1 MTLRKAILLLLI
13 MLTWW
18 LVLTRLLTDNLG
30 SEIRFFNDYSDR
42 YLYEQ
47 EGLWLSH
54 GQVPYSQSFSEY
66 PQVAVTLFAMPH
78 LILAWIKPQSRWLD
92 YAAVFSFL
100 TLLFSFLAIL
110 VLYQLLPQHKNRALL
125 LLLPASLYFTFNRY
139 DILPSLLGLVSLW
152 LLSRQRWA
160 PAALALAVGVLTKWY
175 LILLLPIYL
184 VYYYTLYK
192 RIARSMILAFG
203 LTSLAILLPTLLLGG
218 VQAVLMPY
226 QWHSTTDMNSESMA
240 YLLDLLVHGL
250 FGGSLANPQ
259 AFAVLLAL
267 QFAVIPLCLS
277 SKIDSFGKVVEWS
290 ALSILVFM
298 LFAKFYSPQWI
309 LWVSPLWI
317 LRSEKTS
324 DLLWLAAFDLASLLH
339 FPILYD
345 TFGPASAPLTLIVLV
360 RTLIM
365 ISLIAMLVRRLA
377 PDHWLLA
384 AVHHRHTAAL
394 SR

>member
-1 MTLRKAILLLLI
+1 
-13 MLTWW
+13 
-18 LVLTRLLTDNLG
+18 
-30 SEIRFFNDYSDR
+30 
-42 YLYEQ
+42 
-47 EGLWLSH
+47 
-54 GQVPYSQSFSEY
+54 
-66 PQVAVTLFAMPH
+66 
-78 LILAWIKPQSRWLD
+78 
-92 YAAVFSFL
+92 
-100 TLLFSFLAIL
+100 
-110 VLYQLLPQHKNRALL
+110 
-125 LLLPASLYFTFNRY
+125 
-139 DILPSLLGLVSLW
+139 LGLVSLW

-175 LILLLPIYL
+175 LILVLPVYL
-184 VYYYTLYK
+184 VYYFTLYK
-192 RIARSMILAFG
+192 RIAWSMILAFG

-218 VQAVLMPY
+218 VPAVLMPY

-277 SKIDSFGKVVEWS
+277 SKVDSFGKVVEWS

-317 LRSEKTS
+317 LRSDKTS

-345 TFGPASAPLTLIVLV
+345 TFGPGSVPLTFIVLV

-365 ISLIAMLVRRLA
+365 ISLIAILVQRLA

>member
-1 MTLRKAILLLLI
+1 
-13 MLTWW
+13 
-18 LVLTRLLTDNLG
+18 V
-30 SEIRFFNDYSDR
+30 
-42 YLYEQ
+42 
-47 EGLWLSH
+47 
-54 GQVPYSQSFSEY
+54 
-66 PQVAVTLFAMPH
+66 
-78 LILAWIKPQSRWLD
+78 
-92 YAAVFSFL
+92 
-100 TLLFSFLAIL
+100 
-110 VLYQLLPQHKNRALL
+110 LPQHKNRALL

-152 LLSRQRWA
+152 LLSRRRWA
-160 PAALALAVGVLTKWY
+160 PSALALAVGVLAKWY
-175 LILLLPIYL
+175 LILLLPVYL

-192 RIARSMILAFG
+192 RIAWSMILAFG

-226 QWHSTTDMNSESMA
+226 QWHSTTDMNSESMT

-267 QFAVIPLCLS
+267 QFAAIPLCLS
-277 SKIDSFGKVVEWS
+277 STVDSFGKVVEWS

-317 LRSEKTS
+317 LRSVKTS

-345 TFGPASAPLTLIVLV
+345 TFGPGSVPLTLIVLV

-365 ISLIAMLVRRLA
+365 IILIAILLRRLA
-377 PDHWLLA
+377 RDHSLLA
-384 AVHHRHTAAL
+384 AVHWRRTAVL